1 MPDRIPMLTRALLIA
16 NGLLFLAQTGLG
28 DVPFLDFM
36 LWPWGEY
43 PIRLAPAQLGQVG
56 FEPWQLLSYGFL
68 HGGLPHLFFNM
79 FALWMFGSPL
89 EATWGSQ
96 RFAIYYFA
104 CVLGAGLVQLVV
116 ATMAVNSG
124 STPYPTIG
132 ASGGVFGVLL
142 AYGILF
148 PDQRVMLV
156 FPPIPMRAR
165 TFVIFYG
172 IVELILGVTGT
183 RSGVAHFAHLGGMAF
198 GFLLLQYWRGR
209 WPFRSRGPE
218 RGRDLP

>member
-1 MPDRIPMLTRALLIA
+1 
-16 NGLLFLAQTGLG
+16 
-28 DVPFLDFM
+28 
-36 LWPWGEY
+36 
-43 PIRLAPAQLGQVG
+43 
-56 FEPWQLLSYGFL
+56 
-68 HGGLPHLFFNM
+68 
-79 FALWMFGSPL
+79 
-89 EATWGSQ
+89 
-96 RFAIYYFA
+96 
-104 CVLGAGLVQLVV
+104 
-116 ATMAVNSG
+116 
-124 STPYPTIG
+124 
-132 ASGGVFGVLL
+132 
-142 AYGILF
+142 
-148 PDQRVMLV
+148 MLV